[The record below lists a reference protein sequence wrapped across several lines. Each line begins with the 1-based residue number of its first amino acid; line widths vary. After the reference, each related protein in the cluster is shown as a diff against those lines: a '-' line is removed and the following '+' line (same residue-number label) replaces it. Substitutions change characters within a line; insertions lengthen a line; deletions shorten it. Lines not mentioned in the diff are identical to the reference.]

1 MDGMLNS
8 EKWTDAEVQALLAMY
23 ANEEVQR
30 DLEGSTRNI
39 KIFGKISSELA
50 QMGVYHTVKQC
61 REKVKKLKQDYK
73 KIKDHNN
80 QGGANRKTSK
90 WYATLDGILGHRP
103 AYSGNAARKD
113 SATGFLETIV
123 GSEYTPPSDESL
135 QEMWARHTVPWT
147 VNEVQTFLGIMG
159 EEEIQQELDGSARN
173 KAVFQLVSRRMA
185 AHGFHRTSEQCR
197 IKSKKLRSDYR
208 RIRDHNSQGGVNRK
222 SWRWFDMMDAIYGHR
237 QASIGREGD
246 IDSATA
252 LLESMVQAHDSTTT
266 TNIPVSYNITIIPC
280 PPPAQT
286 PCPTEDSQDP
296 DSYSMQVEDVGI
308 PCNST
313 TVTLSAL
320 EMSDK
325 DKALHFWS
333 SDEVQALLTL
343 WGNPAVQEELL
354 LNVRNNKVYTCL
366 STKLAALGFN
376 KTPQKCREKIKKL
389 KQEYKRIK
397 NSQPNSSRR
406 SVWFAIMDDILSSTA
421 AAPRCSETTE
431 PSLLSQSQSALDVD
445 TDDDTQWLPDEVQV
459 LMTLWAQP
467 NIQKQLLNT
476 ATVDQVFVYLSSELT
491 FVGFNKTPHQCRLKV
506 NNLKEEYRRIK
517 ELEPYRDVRN
527 DWFVILDGV
536 LGPGGETSTEVD
548 SSAPLTQPNSPEVEH
563 VNDMSRAVWTSDEI
577 KVLLTRWAED
587 SIQEQLRSTQ
597 RNERVFAQ
605 LSSELATQGFDKTTS
620 QCRSK
625 IKLLKRKYRK
635 TKEQKESK
643 RTKGRWFAI
652 MDKILGRCK
661 PVSETEQEA
670 EVMDSAP
677 TFLQIS
683 QQDLSETVEDL
694 GCRLSV
700 SSLCLLVPT
709 LRLMCAFA
717 WRVIQ
722 CCNVLHYGKVEE
734 LVRLV
739 TELAPELLTPRER
752 VQLLLRLRAR
762 VVLDLCRSES
772 TANLVYIQPHLTVI
786 QNLTTGSTCD
796 QEEVFHIHYGQQY
809 EATLHTLVWKF
820 ISRLDNLLPVPDIK
834 QTAEWL
840 GTAPSV
846 MEECGQL
853 VLEPEQLKA
862 LLHFH
867 QQQSGSTNKRY
878 SQTQNMFL
886 PRLSFPHEPNSR
898 QLSSEQQAS
907 STGDTDDGP
916 SDYSEENQSDDELAL
931 EDRSKGDEVLE
942 LTEELKEEQS
952 DDLTAANCSNLN
964 NHMPLGLHTC
974 SLCPYSDGQVSGL
987 LQHIRKAHLS
997 PDPSR
1002 LQSKE
1007 PRTATVLQKVDPET
1021 CTPETLPFHCDKC
1034 EKKYST
1040 RASLNVHRRI
1050 HTGETP
1056 YLCSHCG
1063 RGFRTSNGLDFHV
1076 RIHTGDRRYK
1086 CPICGKTSI
1095 QHMMRHMRMHRGEKN
1110 FLCTE
1115 CGKAFLSSGELKLHT
1130 RSHTGERPYTCKDC
1144 GRGFTA
1150 KCLLT
1155 VHMRRHTGES
1165 PYRCSLCPKSFKTS
1179 RMRKRH
1185 MMIHSN
1191 NKSFQ
1196 CLKCGKIFRH
1206 EDTFKMH
1213 VQTHD

>member
-135 QEMWARHTVPWT
+135 Q
-147 VNEVQTFLGIMG
+147 
-159 EEEIQQELDGSARN
+159 
-173 KAVFQLVSRRMA
+173 
-185 AHGFHRTSEQCR
+185 
-197 IKSKKLRSDYR
+197 
-208 RIRDHNSQGGVNRK
+208 
-222 SWRWFDMMDAIYGHR
+222 
-237 QASIGREGD
+237 
-246 IDSATA
+246 
-252 LLESMVQAHDSTTT
+252 DSTTT

-796 QEEVFHIHYGQQY
+796 QEELENSKSNFVEVVHTLLEDTEKRNVFFKEVFHIHYGQQY